1 MRTFKELFE
10 EDIEEKATPAQIMQ
24 NRRKMGRRMKLLA
37 KKSSV
42 KMKKARMKLRRR
54 DTASL
59 EAIAKRQAKMM
70 VIKRSLGPDINYKEL
85 PIQKRIQID
94 QKVVA
99 KKRKVI
105 DKISKKILR
114 KLKAGEGER
123 VKQAKLAKAGMD
135 AVGD

>member
-10 EDIEEKATPAQIMQ
+10 EEIEEKSTPAQIMQ